1 MSLIF
6 KALLLL
12 GGFYLLFAGLI
23 YLYQRKLTFS
33 PDVRYVAVESVGIL
47 GLREVLFSSADG
59 HKLFSW
65 YLPAQPSKPT
75 LLFFHGNGGNV
86 ANREEKFRQLSAAG
100 YGVFML
106 GYRGF
111 GGSEG
116 SPSEAGFVKDA
127 AIAYQYLLDS
137 GLQAH
142 DIVIYGE
149 SIGTS
154 VAVQLAAKVD
164 CAGVILE
171 APMYSVLEIGKS
183 RYPQLPV
190 ERYLRDPF
198 LTYQHIDKIRS
209 PLLVLHGSADGVIP
223 LTSGEKLFNA
233 APEPKQMHVIKGG
246 GHNNLYEYEI
256 VPLITKF
263 LIDQQI
269 EAGLVVNGGGAPID

>member
-1 MSLIF
+1 MSLIV

-12 GGFYLLFAGLI
+12 GLIYLVFAGLI

-33 PDVRYVAVESVGIL
+33 PDPSYVPVDTVGIE
-47 GLREVLFSSADG
+47 GLREVEFSSADG
-59 HKLFSW
+59 HRLYSW
-65 YLPAQPSKPT
+65 YLPARSGKAT
-75 LLFFHGNGGNV
+75 MLYFHGNGGNV
-86 ANREEKFRQLSAAG
+86 ANREDKFRQLSAAG

-116 SPSEAGFVKDA
+116 NPSEAGFVKDA
-127 AIAYQYLLDS
+127 TIAYQYLSDA
-137 GLQAH
+137 GLQPR

-154 VAVQLAAKVD
+154 VAVQLAAKAD
-164 CAGVILE
+164 CSAIILE
-171 APMYSVLEIGKS
+171 APMHSVLEIGKT
-183 RYPQLPV
+183 RYPHLPV

-209 PLLVLHGSADGVIP
+209 PLLVIHGSADGVIP
-223 LTSGEKLFNA
+223 LASGEKLFNA
-233 APEPKQMHVIKGG
+233 APGPKQMHVIKGG

-256 VPLITKF
+256 VPLITRF
-263 LIDQQI
+263 LIDQGLEASTI
-269 EAGLVVNGGGAPID
+269 ESGAGN